1 LLELLRL
8 SGANPYRLKLEITE
22 SLLLSDMDDAIQKMT
37 ELRSIGVSFALD
49 DFGTGY
55 SSLAYL
61 KRLPLEQ
68 LKIDQSFVRDVM
80 TDPNDAAIAQAV
92 LTLGRSLG
100 LTVVAEGVETSEQY
114 ALLRSHGCCVFQGY
128 LFGRPVPIEDL
139 DLRSVVQPA
148 ASVSWLI

>member
-1 LLELLRL
+1 
-8 SGANPYRLKLEITE
+8 
-22 SLLLSDMDDAIQKMT
+22 
-37 ELRSIGVSFALD
+37 VSFALD

-100 LTVVAEGVETSEQY
+100 LTVVAEGVETSEQH

-128 LFGRPVPIEDL
+128 LFGRPVPIEEL